1 MKEAEK
7 ALDSTKTADEM
18 GKKKKKKKAAPKP
31 LKVCDEQAKRDGEPC
46 VDAAP
51 APLNISPLS

>member
-7 ALDSTKTADEM
+7 ALESTKTAEDME
-18 GKKKKKKKAAPKP
+18 KKNKKKKAAPKK
-31 LKVCDEQAKRDGEPC
+31 LKICDEQSKLDGEPC

-51 APLNISPLS
+51 APLNI